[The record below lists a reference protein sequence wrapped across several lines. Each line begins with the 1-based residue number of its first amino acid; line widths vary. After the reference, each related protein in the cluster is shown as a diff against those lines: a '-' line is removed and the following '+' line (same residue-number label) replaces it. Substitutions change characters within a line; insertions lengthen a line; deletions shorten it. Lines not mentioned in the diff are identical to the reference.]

1 MGWLPDIIRKVSLPS
16 VVFCTLFLWNG
27 IVYLHFSRILPL
39 SREERLKYLFFGLTS
54 LGLAVCSY
62 ATFRLYS
69 SQHLDESL
77 FWCQLQIA
85 STLPAFVT
93 FVLFT
98 SLSLRLHRKYF
109 FRFLPWVSLLFAPF
123 VFVDGFFFKKVPSLT
138 VFAFGSH
145 GTRILEAEPGP
156 VFFVYL
162 LWVIPHLFYLA
173 IAWIRYYRKHLEG
186 VALPLGF
193 SVFVLSLLND
203 IMVVTKVYTFF
214 YLAEFGFSVFIL
226 SMGVQLFKHY
236 VEGMRLLDVKTREAA
251 ALNEEMQFLVGAM
264 SHDLKAP
271 LISIRGFSELL
282 EDGAERDREKDRN
295 FLRRIQAN
303 ADQMSG
309 LIEDLLN
316 YIKVGWVLQDRG
328 PVDMAKVLDEVLLQL
343 AGSDPALPSR
353 LEVPERW
360 PAFHSSAKGLRHI
373 LLNLLQNA
381 AKFCPQGKIRLA
393 CSKKAGGIELAVSDD
408 GPGVS
413 ADLREQIFTPF
424 FRSQRE
430 VPGTGMGLA
439 IVKKTA
445 ERLGGRAWL
454 DPASRPGACFKV
466 YLPSQESA
474 GGA

>member
-1 MGWLPDIIRKVSLPS
+1 MGWLPEIIRKISLPS
-16 VVFCTLFLWNG
+16 VVFCTLFAWNG
-27 IVYLHFSRILPL
+27 IVYIRFSRILPL

-54 LGLAVCSY
+54 IGLSLCSY

-69 SQHLDESL
+69 SSHLAESL

-85 STLPAFVT
+85 STLPAFIT

-98 SLSLRLHRKYF
+98 SLSLQVHRNYF
-109 FRFLPWVSLLFAPF
+109 FRVLPWISLLFAPF
-123 VFVDGFFFKKVPSLT
+123 VFIEGFFFKNVPNLT
-138 VFAFGSH
+138 VFSFGSH
-145 GTRILEAEPGP
+145 WTRILEAKPGP
-156 VFFVYL
+156 LFFVYL
-162 LWVIPHLFYLA
+162 AWVIPHLFYLA
-173 IAWIRYYRKHLEG
+173 IAWIRYYRQHLEG
-186 VALPLGF
+186 AAHPLGF
-193 SVFVLSLLND
+193 SIFVLSLIND
-203 IMVVTKVYTFF
+203 IMIVTKVYSFF
-214 YLAEFGFSVFIL
+214 YLAEFGFTVFIL

-236 VEGMRLLDVKTREAA
+236 VEGMRLLDAKTREVA

-282 EDGAERDREKDRN
+282 EEGVERDPDKNQN

-303 ADQMSG
+303 SDQMLG

-328 PVDMAKVLDEVLLQL
+328 PVDMTKVLDEVLLQL
-343 AGSDPALPSR
+343 AGSDPTLPGR
-353 LEVPERW
+353 LETPDRW

-381 AKFCPQGKIRLA
+381 AKFCPQGKIHLG
-393 CSKKAGGIELAVSDD
+393 CSKKGGGIELAVSDQ
-408 GPGVS
+408 GPGVV
-413 ADLREQIFTPF
+413 AELRDQIFDPF
-424 FRSQRE
+424 FRSHRE

-454 DPASRPGACFKV
+454 DPAPRQGACFKV

-474 GGA
+474 NT